1 LDLRFSG
8 KYSINSINTTRK
20 NSLRSKL
27 MDSKEAL
34 ASLQLLV
41 AVAKANGVIAEEER
55 DAIKDALADSK
66 LPGEYTVDSL
76 LAENLQLDTILAVLQ
91 SEEARHQSFS
101 AAYLL
106 AHADGDCD
114 PDEKAVLD
122 KLQNTWN
129 ISESEVDN
137 LQNVLKISQG
147 SVASSLGAPGKA
159 ARIEESNDV
168 IKLHRV
174 LAALAGAVPVPLVG
188 DVMVLSLQMK
198 MVVELGRLYGQEMNK
213 TSIKAL
219 LGTLGVGTGARM
231 AVSSLAKLVPGFGSV
246 VGAVAGYATTHAV
259 GQVAIKYFESNGT
272 LSAEAM
278 KGIFKEKKAE
288 GEKEYQT
295 NKASLDAN
303 KEAADKLTE
312 LGKQL
317 KAGAITQE
325 QYNEEIAKLDVKA

>member
-1 LDLRFSG
+1 
-8 KYSINSINTTRK
+8 
-20 NSLRSKL
+20 

-41 AVAKANGVIAEEER
+41 AVAKANGVIADEER

-76 LAENLQLDTILAVLQ
+76 LAEDLQLDTILSVLQ
-91 SEEARHQSFS
+91 SEEAKHQSFS

-122 KLQNTWN
+122 KLQTHWN
-129 ISESEVDN
+129 IPESEVAN

-159 ARIEESNDV
+159 ARTEESNDV

-259 GQVAIKYFESNGT
+259 GQVAIKYFESNGN

-288 GEKEYQT
+288 GEKEYQA
-295 NKASLDAN
+295 NKASVDAN
-303 KEAADKLTE
+303 KEAANKLTE

-317 KAGAITQE
+317 KSGAITQD